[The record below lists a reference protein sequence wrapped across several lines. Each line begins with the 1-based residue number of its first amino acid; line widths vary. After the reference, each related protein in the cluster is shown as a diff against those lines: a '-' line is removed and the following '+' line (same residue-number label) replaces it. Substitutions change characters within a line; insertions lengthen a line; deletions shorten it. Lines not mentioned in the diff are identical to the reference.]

1 MFSFLNRDLDNY
13 SPPKEREIMPLGKLL
28 AYAQPHIVPY
38 VVYGVCTAVLGKII
52 NPYQAYIFA
61 FLLTLL
67 VIGIYYVKGDYPEL
81 TFKGLKF
88 RDWLLAFAVGVVG
101 IVLWILPYHFAWKV
115 MFTRIP
121 ILGND
126 NIYLSLTYGFQFA
139 EDAFHKASGAL
150 VMLPTEY
157 PEAAY
162 SKEVL
167 ADGAAKLKD
176 FFSLSCDAN
185 FLAGFLTFVRIAG
198 ASLMVPLFEELFSRS
213 ALTRFCVAE
222 KYKEVPVGYYTK
234 KSFLI
239 AIGFFILSHP
249 WWFVALIWGGLIF
262 FLYYYKKSL
271 PLCIF
276 AHGVSNLLLG
286 LYVIATGN
294 YYLW

>member
-1 MFSFLNRDLDNY
+1 MFSFLNRDLEKY
-13 SPPKEREIMPLGKLL
+13 SPPTEREIMPLGKLL
-28 AYAQPHIVPY
+28 SYAQPHIVPY

-61 FLLTLL
+61 FLLTILTI
-67 VIGIYYVKGDYPEL
+67 VFYYLKGAYPEFTL
-81 TFKGLKF
+81 KGLKF
-88 RDWLLAFAVGVVG
+88 QDWLLAFFIGVVG
-101 IVLWILPYHFAWKV
+101 IALWILPYHYAWKI
-115 MFTRIP
+115 MFARLP

-126 NIYLSLTYGFQFA
+126 NIFFSLTYGFQFA
-139 EDAFHKASGAL
+139 EDAFHKASGSIILIPA
-150 VMLPTEY
+150 EY

-167 ADGAAKLKD
+167 VEGAAKLKE
-176 FFSLSCDAN
+176 FFSLSVDQN
-185 FLAGFLTFVRIAG
+185 TLQNLLTFTRIAG

-222 KYKEVPVGYYTK
+222 KYKEVPIGYYTK

-276 AHGVSNLLLG
+276 AHGVSNLILG
-286 LYVIATGN
+286 LYVVATGN